1 MSLSPPFPPP
11 QQPEL
16 LDPTASA
23 GSLWRASRLAAFR
36 DRAARSGLLP
46 PPLSGDDGAGAVTT
60 KSAAPETAADADA
73 DDGKTAA
80 AASEE
85 VASLLARAAELSSEL
100 DALASRQAEGKV
112 QVPWWADGEYDDA
125 AADAAN
131 DRGVEA
137 LRRWKRRGSRGAKAE
152 EEKQRRR
159 LFRSFP
165 SSSSSS
171 SSRFFLLFPSSR
183 SRPWLSSPRPCGSGL
198 PPQCTAQPL
207 QGRARKREGR
217 DCGGGGGRGGE
228 GRPRVPAGVVASRK
242 GAELPGEDWR
252 GGGKL

>member
-1 MSLSPPFPPP
+1 MKGDFFAKQKNFLHSSLFDGREDERGKKTQLKRGGEKNMSLSPPFPPP

-100 DALASRQAEGKV
+100 DALASR
-112 QVPWWADGEYDDA
+112 
-125 AADAAN
+125 
-131 DRGVEA
+131 DRC
-137 LRRWKRRGSRGAKAE
+137 
-152 EEKQRRR
+152 RRR
-159 LFRSFP
+159 PR
-165 SSSSSS
+165 
-171 SSRFFLLFPSSR
+171 RD
-183 SRPWLSSPRPCGSGL
+183 PRP
-198 PPQCTAQPL
+198 
-207 QGRARKREGR
+207 
-217 DCGGGGGRGGE
+217 
-228 GRPRVPAGVVASRK
+228 
-242 GAELPGEDWR
+242 
-252 GGGKL
+252 